1 VVLIN
6 TLLLILFIGI
16 NIGLARYDA
25 YRIKN
30 NFRIKHTINA
40 VIYVGLILLFWKWLT
55 ITKVLGILL
64 LRIPVFNTSLNV
76 FRGLSPTYL
85 STTTTSI
92 IDQIMNRYI
101 EKIGYWIYNGIIF
114 GGSIFLLFFH

>member
-1 VVLIN
+1 MVLIN

-30 NFRIKHTINA
+30 NIRIKHAINSI
-40 VIYVGLILLFWKWLT
+40 IYVGIILLFWKWLT

-64 LRIPVFNTSLNV
+64 LRIPIFNTALNI
-76 FRGLSPTYL
+76 FRDKPATYL
-85 STTTTSI
+85 SKTTTSI
-92 IDQIMNRYI
+92 IDQFMNKHI
-101 EKIGYWIYNGIIF
+101 ERVGYWNYSVGLLVLAGFLIYI
-114 GGSIFLLFFH
+114 